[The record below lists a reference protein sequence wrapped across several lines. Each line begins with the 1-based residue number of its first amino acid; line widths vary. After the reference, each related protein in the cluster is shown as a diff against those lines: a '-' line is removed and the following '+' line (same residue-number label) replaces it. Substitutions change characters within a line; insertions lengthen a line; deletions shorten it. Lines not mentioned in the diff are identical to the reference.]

1 MTTKA
6 PKRVG
11 FLLYPGNTLLD
22 FAGAT
27 QVFAGWATQGAWE
40 PVWLGPAAGSAFAP
54 VDPNGAI
61 PDPSWPVEYV
71 PDDGAKPA
79 SIWTS
84 ENSSVIPQEAFCDA
98 SGGPR
103 ADLDLDIIYVPGAGG
118 AAVAAAMNDRRYMDF
133 LGQFDRADG
142 PWVGAVCTG
151 TFIIAAAGLLKGAEA
166 TTHWRLVPALPD
178 LVEKGWIGAVPDGYP
193 RSCIDTKAR
202 RFSGGGVS
210 SSIDLALALM
220 MQVEGSTADQGLK
233 TANWSG
239 LMIQYEPQ
247 LPEGVGRGNPLDHQ
261 LDGIATQAMASPGVT
276 AAFYQPIA
284 DAVGRMPQG

>member
-1 MTTKA
+1 MSGQK

-11 FLLYPGNTLLD
+11 FVLYPGNTLLD

-27 QVFAGWATQGAWE
+27 QVFASWATQGGWE
-40 PVWLGPAAGSAFAP
+40 PVWLGPAAASKFDA
-54 VDPNGAI
+54 VDPAGAM
-61 PDPSWPVEYV
+61 PDPDWAVEFV
-71 PDDGAKPA
+71 PQDGGKPA

-84 ENSSVIPQEAFCDA
+84 ENSSVIPQQAFCDPNGA
-98 SGGPR
+98 PR
-103 ADLDLDIIYVPGAGG
+103 DDLDLDIIYVPGAGG

-133 LGQFDRADG
+133 LGQFAGVSG

-151 TFIIAAAGLLKGAEA
+151 TFIIAAAGLLKGAKA

-178 LVEKGWIGAVPDGYP
+178 LVEKGWIGAVPDGFP
-193 RSCIDTKAR
+193 RSCIDTDHK

-220 MQVEGSTADQGLK
+220 TQYDRGLE

-239 LMIQYEPQ
+239 LIGD
-247 LPEGVGRGNPLDHQ
+247 GVANKRYVRS
-261 LDGIATQAMASPGVT
+261 M
-276 AAFYQPIA
+276 
-284 DAVGRMPQG
+284 